1 MVRTRWQHG
10 LLCVQ
15 SIPRAREA
23 SRRAFGRRWRHYGG
37 PPSADWEAAHRIVM
51 EQEDKDC
58 AWVHAH
64 LHRVEGD
71 LDNARYW
78 YRQAD
83 RPENSG
89 AFEDEWNAIAQA
101 LLN

>member
-1 MVRTRWQHG
+1 MDWR
-10 LLCVQ
+10 
-15 SIPRAREA
+15 SMDYSAFKA
-23 SRRAFGRRWRHYGG
+23 SLAHAKPAAALTPALAALWWAGKN
-37 PPSADWEAAHRIVM
+37 DWEAAHRIVM
-51 EQEDKDC
+51 EQEDNDC

-78 YRQAD
+78 YRRAG
-83 RPENSG
+83 RPEASS
-89 AFEDEWNAIAQA
+89 ALEDEWNAIAQA